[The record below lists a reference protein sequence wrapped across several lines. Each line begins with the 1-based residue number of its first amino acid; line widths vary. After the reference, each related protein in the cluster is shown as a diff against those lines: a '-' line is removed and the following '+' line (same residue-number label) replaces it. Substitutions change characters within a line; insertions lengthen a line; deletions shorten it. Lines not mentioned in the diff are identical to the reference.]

1 MADLNIQLI
10 LRLVD
15 RATAPARAAMRAV
28 ERLGGEG
35 MMRQAATVGRG
46 AALMGEGLGS
56 ITGAALRGG
65 AVLAGY
71 AGTVSL
77 IAGAFL
83 RPAAEFE
90 RFRVQLTS
98 LEGSAEGADRAMRW
112 IEDFA
117 TRTPL
122 QLNDTVAAYAR
133 LKAFGLDPTKGAM
146 QALVDTM
153 AATGGGAEQLDGL
166 VLALGQAW
174 TKGKLQGEEALQMLE
189 RGVPVWDLLGAKMG
203 KTAAELQEMASKG
216 QLGRKEIELLIE
228 ALAEKNKGA
237 SEGMAGTW
245 DGILSN
251 VLDHWSRFQRMVM
264 ASGVFDFLKG
274 RLQEILDTLNAM
286 AEDGRLQL
294 WADEVARVILATLKA
309 MWAFG
314 LGAVAVWRQLVPVV
328 TQAADLLGGWDRLAW
343 FAAAVLMRGTIF
355 GLIGG
360 FLTFGRGLLLM
371 ASGLAGMAGH
381 AVAAAAILA
390 RLGLLM
396 RGVLAAGFRL
406 VRAGAVIAGTA
417 IQWLGRALLL
427 AGRAMI
433 WTATAAAR
441 LFLVSLHGIARAAIG
456 VASLALRG
464 LVTALQL
471 VGRTLLV
478 VGRAA
483 LANPILLVIAAI
495 AGAAYVIYRN
505 WDGIVAYFQGKID
518 RVRAAFDQGLLNGVL
533 AALAAFNPF
542 VLMMD
547 AAEGLL
553 RYLTGWD
560 FADVTAALTAA
571 FDIDLFQ
578 LGVDMILSLWEGIK
592 SVMGQLTAYVQEQL
606 SGLIPEMP
614 AWLKGIGG
622 GDGAGG
628 GEGSDRPARG
638 AVAGPAAVAPKP
650 WAAMTAGQRA
660 LGGPVRA
667 GQIYRWQEQGQ
678 ELFVPRTDGEVI
690 SNRQLRA
697 LQAMAAAPSQ
707 IRVVAGG
714 GRAGGSAPA
723 AARAPRLDIGGITIH
738 AAPGMSPADVAR
750 AVRRELQAVAR
761 ERGLA
766 LHDGGEH
773 D

>member
-1 MADLNIQLI
+1 
-10 LRLVD
+10 
-15 RATAPARAAMRAV
+15 
-28 ERLGGEG
+28 
-35 MMRQAATVGRG
+35 
-46 AALMGEGLGS
+46 MGEGLGS
-56 ITGAALRGG
+56 VTGAALRGG

-90 RFRVQLTS
+90 RFRVQLTN

-189 RGVPVWDLLGAKMG
+189 RGVPVWDLLGAKLG

-228 ALAEKNKGA
+228 AMAEKNKGA
-237 SEGMAGTW
+237 SEGMAKTW

-251 VLDHWSRFQRMVM
+251 VLDHWGRFQRMVM

-274 RLQEILDTLNAM
+274 RLQEILGALNAM

-294 WADEVARVILATLKA
+294 WADEVARVILKTLEA
-309 MWAFG
+309 MWAFAG
-314 LGAVAVWRQLVPVV
+314 QAVAAWNLLVPVV
-328 TQAADLLGGWDRLAW
+328 TQMADLLGGWDRLAW
-343 FAAAVLMRGTIF
+343 FAASLLMGRIVLS
-355 GLIGG
+355 LIGG
-360 FLTFGRGLLLM
+360 FLTFGRGLLLVVT
-371 ASGLAGMAGH
+371 GLAGMAGH
-381 AVAAAAILA
+381 AVAAATIFA
-390 RLGLLM
+390 RLGLMM

-427 AGRAMI
+427 AGRA
-433 WTATAAAR
+433 
-441 LFLVSLHGIARAAIG
+441 
-456 VASLALRG
+456 
-464 LVTALQL
+464 
-471 VGRTLLV
+471 
-478 VGRAA
+478 A

-495 AGAAYVIYRN
+495 AGAAWVIYQN
-505 WDGIVAYFQGKID
+505 WDGIVGYFQDKID

-547 AAEGLL
+547 AAEELFH
-553 RYLTGWD
+553 YLTGWD
-560 FADVTAALTAA
+560 FGDIRRAIAEAFGFDPFTAIRSAAESFFVYLTGWSFADITAALTSA

-578 LGVDMILSLWEGIK
+578 MGVDMILSLWEGIK
-592 SVMGQLTAYVQEQL
+592 SVMGQLTAYVREQL

-614 AWLKGIGG
+614 AWLKGLGG
-622 GDGAGG
+622 GESSG
-628 GEGSDRPARG
+628 GEGSDRPTRG

-650 WAAMTAGQRA
+650 WAAVTAGQRA

-667 GQIYRWQEQGQ
+667 GQIYLWQEQGQ

-697 LQAMAAAPSQ
+697 LQAMAAAPAQ

-723 AARAPRLDIGGITIH
+723 AARAPRLEIGGITIH
-738 AAPGMSPADVAR
+738 AAPGMSPSDVAR
-750 AVRRELQAVAR
+750 TVRRELQAVAR

>member
-35 MMRQAATVGRG
+35 MMHQAATVGRG

-56 ITGAALRGG
+56 VTGAALRGG

-90 RFRVQLTS
+90 RFRVQLTN

-228 ALAEKNKGA
+228 AMAEKNKGA
-237 SEGMAGTW
+237 SEGMAKTW

-251 VLDHWSRFQRMVM
+251 VLDHWGRFQRMVM

-274 RLQEILDTLNAM
+274 RLQEILGTLNAM

-294 WADEVARVILATLKA
+294 WADEVARVILRTLEA
-309 MWAFG
+309 MWAFAG
-314 LGAVAVWRQLVPVV
+314 QAVAAWNLLVPVV
-328 TQAADLLGGWDRLAW
+328 AQAADLLGGWDRLAW
-343 FAAAVLMRGTIF
+343 FAASLLMGRIVLS
-355 GLIGG
+355 LIGG
-360 FLTFGRGLLLM
+360 FLTFGRGLLLVVT
-371 ASGLAGMAGH
+371 GLAGMAGH
-381 AVAAAAILA
+381 AVAAATIFA
-390 RLGLLM
+390 RLGLMM

-406 VRAGAVIAGTA
+406 LRAGAVIAGTA

-427 AGRAMI
+427 AGRA
-433 WTATAAAR
+433 
-441 LFLVSLHGIARAAIG
+441 
-456 VASLALRG
+456 
-464 LVTALQL
+464 
-471 VGRTLLV
+471 
-478 VGRAA
+478 A

-495 AGAAYVIYRN
+495 AGAAYVIYQN
-505 WDGIVAYFQGKID
+505 WDGIVVYFQDKID

-533 AALAAFNPF
+533 AALAEFDPF

-547 AAEGLL
+547 AAEELFH
-553 RYLTGWD
+553 YLTGWD
-560 FADVTAALTAA
+560 FGDIRRAIAEAFGFDPFTAIRSAAESFFVYLTGWSFADITAALTAA

-578 LGVDMILSLWEGIK
+578 MGVDMILSLWEGIK
-592 SVMGQLTAYVQEQL
+592 SVLGQLTAYVREQL

-622 GDGAGG
+622 G
-628 GEGSDRPARG
+628 EGSEGPERPSRG
-638 AVAGPAAVAPKP
+638 AVAGPAAVAPKA
-650 WAAMTAGQRA
+650 WAAVTAGQRA

-697 LQAMAAAPSQ
+697 LQAMAAAPAQ
-707 IRVVAGG
+707 IRVAAGG
-714 GRAGGSAPA
+714 GRAGGSAP
-723 AARAPRLDIGGITIH
+723 R
-738 AAPGMSPADVAR
+738 
-750 AVRRELQAVAR
+750 
-761 ERGLA
+761 
-766 LHDGGEH
+766 
-773 D
+773 

>member
-56 ITGAALRGG
+56 VTGAALRGG
-65 AVLAGY
+65 VVLAGY

-90 RFRVQLTS
+90 RFRVQLTN

-228 ALAEKNKGA
+228 AMAEKNKGA
-237 SEGMAGTW
+237 SEGMAKTW

-251 VLDHWSRFQRMVM
+251 VLDHWGRFQRMVM

-274 RLQEILDTLNAM
+274 RLQEILATLNAM

-294 WADEVARVILATLKA
+294 WADEVARVILRTLEA
-309 MWAFG
+309 MWAFAG
-314 LGAVAVWRQLVPVV
+314 QAVAAWNLLVPVV

-343 FAAAVLMRGTIF
+343 FAASLLMGRIVLS
-355 GLIGG
+355 LIGG
-360 FLTFGRGLLLM
+360 FLTFGRGLLLVVT
-371 ASGLAGMAGH
+371 GLAGMAGH
-381 AVAAAAILA
+381 AVAAATIFA
-390 RLGLLM
+390 RLGLMM

-427 AGRAMI
+427 AGRA
-433 WTATAAAR
+433 
-441 LFLVSLHGIARAAIG
+441 
-456 VASLALRG
+456 
-464 LVTALQL
+464 
-471 VGRTLLV
+471 
-478 VGRAA
+478 A

-495 AGAAYVIYRN
+495 AGAAYVIYQN
-505 WDGIVAYFQGKID
+505 WDGIVVYFQDKID

-533 AALAAFNPF
+533 AALAEFDPF

-547 AAEGLL
+547 AAEELFH
-553 RYLTGWD
+553 YLTGWD
-560 FADVTAALTAA
+560 FGDIRRAIAEAFGFDPFTAIRSAAESFFVYLTGWSFADITAALTAA

-578 LGVDMILSLWEGIK
+578 MGVDMILSLWEGIK
-592 SVMGQLTAYVQEQL
+592 SVMGQLTSYVREQL

-622 GDGAGG
+622 GESSG
-628 GEGSDRPARG
+628 GEGPDRPARG

-650 WAAMTAGQRA
+650 WAAVTAGQRA

-697 LQAMAAAPSQ
+697 LQAMAAAPAQ
-707 IRVVAGG
+707 IRVVAGS
-714 GRAGGSAPA
+714 GRAGGSAAA
-723 AARAPRLDIGGITIH
+723 AARAPRLEIGGITIH
-738 AAPGMSPADVAR
+738 AAPGMSTADVAR